1 MKPSRR
7 SEMPRRRTLTSTL
20 YRAARI
26 SATGRAVRTG
36 HAGRRAKN
44 IVVGR
49 ALRRSGFWRWLWK

>member
-1 MKPSRR
+1 
-7 SEMPRRRTLTSTL
+7 MPRRRTLTSTL

-44 IVVGR
+44 VLVGR
-49 ALRRSGFWRWLWK
+49 ALGRSGFWRWLWK

>member
-1 MKPSRR
+1 M
-7 SEMPRRRTLTSTL
+7 TLTQL
-20 YRAARI
+20 LFRAARA

-49 ALRRSGFWRWLWK
+49 ALARAGFWRQLWK

>member
-1 MKPSRR
+1 MARRR
-7 SEMPRRRTLTSTL
+7 SLTGQL
-20 YRAARI
+20 YSIARL

-49 ALRRSGFWRWLWK
+49 ALGRAGVWRRLRR